1 VFVCPKALTSHRV
14 EFGAAKKLQL
24 YLQDL
29 FKKVFVNRGPYDHHQ
44 QPRGRTLINL
54 EREYC
59 SLAIT
64 AHPL

>member
-1 VFVCPKALTSHRV
+1 VFSLRVLTSHIN

-44 QPRGRTLINL
+44 QPRDRTLINL
-54 EREYC
+54 ERENG
-59 SLAIT
+59 SLAII